1 MTETKKL
8 TLPLLELDLQ
18 KTTIFVTRPFRL
30 TQGDKG
36 YYQPFHLSVGFQ
48 PYDVTADTLCF
59 SALKPRAIYRS

>member
-36 YYQPFHLSVGFQ
+36 YYQPFHYQLVFNRM
-48 PYDVTADTLCF
+48 T
-59 SALKPRAIYRS
+59 